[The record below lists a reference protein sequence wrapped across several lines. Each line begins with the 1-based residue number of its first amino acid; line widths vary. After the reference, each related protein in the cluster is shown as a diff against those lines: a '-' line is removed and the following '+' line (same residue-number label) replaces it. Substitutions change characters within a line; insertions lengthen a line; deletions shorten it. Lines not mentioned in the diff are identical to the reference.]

1 MSAVLCQLKCFQFN
15 TVPTSKLISP
25 PKKKKPNKLKLTG
38 LLSIINF
45 IHTLLH
51 IYLFMVLVFV
61 LILVL
66 DLEGLCVDWYH
77 VGLCCVVLRL
87 CGLIINFAFRCWIKA
102 QLLHLTKWAGRRW
115 SKWVTKSPSKLPW
128 VFCYLFSKYFSFFT
142 LHFDLGEMGS
152 ILFWGIC
159 WTSLVNC

>member
-1 MSAVLCQLKCFQFN
+1 M
-15 TVPTSKLISP
+15 
-25 PKKKKPNKLKLTG
+25 
-38 LLSIINF
+38 LSIINF

-87 CGLIINFAFRCWIKA
+87 CGLIINYAFRCWIKA

-142 LHFDLGEMGS
+142 LHFDFGEMGS
-152 ILFWGIC
+152 CLFWGIC